1 MKNISVIE
9 SVWLIVVIVFFLFLY
24 IVYVLISFFFM
35 KSFKKKIDTGCETIN
50 VLMYQKIQSL
60 YECSCILMKLGYD
73 NPKLL
78 EFVRTQKEKPY
89 EKVQAKDFDDAFNKI
104 ENIYSTVKSVC
115 VNLKRVDDTKD
126 LVNNLKNI
134 DDLNTKYF
142 ENKQLYNTY
151 VVGFNYWRNL
161 FFTKWVKVLFRK
173 DEIDTIK

>member
-9 SVWLIVVIVFFLFLY
+9 SVWLVVVIAFFLVAY
-24 IVYVLISFFFM
+24 IVYVLISFYFM
-35 KSFKKKIDTGCETIN
+35 KSFKKKIDTGCQSIN
-50 VLMYQKIQSL
+50 VLIYQKIQSL
-60 YECSCILMKLGYD
+60 YECSSILIKLGYD

-78 EFVRTQKEKPY
+78 EFIKTQKEKTY
-89 EKVQAKDFDDAFNKI
+89 EKAEAKEFDAYFSKT
-104 ENIYSTVKSVC
+104 ENIYSTIKSVC
-115 VNLKRVDDTKD
+115 VNLKRTDDTKD

-134 DDLNTKYF
+134 DDLNRKYF
-142 ENKQLYNTY
+142 ENIQLYNTY

>member
-9 SVWLIVVIVFFLFLY
+9 SVWLVVVIAFFLVAY
-24 IVYVLISFFFM
+24 IVYVLISFYFM
-35 KSFKKKIDTGCETIN
+35 NSFKKKIDTGCQSIN
-50 VLMYQKIQSL
+50 VLIYQKIQSL
-60 YECSCILMKLGYD
+60 YECSSILVKLGYD

-78 EFVRTQKEKPY
+78 EFIKTQKEKTY
-89 EKVQAKDFDDAFNKI
+89 EKAEAKEFDAYFSKT
-104 ENIYSTVKSVC
+104 ENIYSIVKSVC
-115 VNLKRVDDTKD
+115 VNLKRTDDTKD

-134 DDLNTKYF
+134 DDLNRKYF
-142 ENKQLYNTY
+142 ENIQLYNTY